1 MNTINSKVMS
11 TRSSKWER
19 HHLPTDMTAKLMA
32 AKLCLV
38 NYTTTFSL

>member
-11 TRSSKWER
+11 TRSSKGER
-19 HHLPTDMTAKLMA
+19 HHLPTDMA
-32 AKLCLV
+32 AKLCIV